1 MSQTHIVLGASGA
14 VGKAVIEALQDRK
27 LNVIAVARSKKRD
40 DIPCRSADLL
50 VPQQAE
56 AAIQG
61 GTHVYLCVGL
71 PYNKEVWKRDF
82 PTIMR
87 NVIQACK
94 EAKARLIYLDN
105 IYMYGPAPLA
115 VPFDETHPQQPVT
128 HKGKARKK
136 TTDLLLESID
146 RGEIKALVGR
156 AADFYGPGA
165 VNSPFYISFLDRML
179 QGKAPQSIAIPEVKH
194 TYAYVP
200 DLGRALVELALDE
213 SAYGQVWHLPV
224 GEAVTVKEMLAHFN
238 KVLGK
243 EYTVSF
249 LAPWLRKLLSL
260 FIPVLKETGEMMYQ
274 FESEYQMSFAKFQHH
289 FPDFKYT
296 SYEQGVKDTVAY
308 FQASKGV

>member
-27 LNVIAVARSKKRD
+27 LNVIAVTRSKKRN
-40 DIPCRSADLL
+40 DISCRSADLL
-50 VPQQAE
+50 VLQQAK
-56 AAIQG
+56 AAVQG

-82 PTIMR
+82 PVIMR
-87 NVIQACK
+87 NVITACK

-115 VPFDETHPQQPVT
+115 VPFDETHPQQPFT

-136 TTDLLLESID
+136 TTDLLLKSID
-146 RGEIKALVGR
+146 QGEIKALVGR

-165 VNSPFYISFLDRML
+165 INSPFYISFLDRML
-179 QGKAPQSIAIPEVKH
+179 QGKAPQSIAIPGVKH

-213 SAYGQVWHLPV
+213 AAYGQVWHLPV
-224 GEAVTVKEMLAHFN
+224 GEAVTVKEMLAYFN
-238 KVLGK
+238 KVLDK
-243 EYTVSF
+243 KYTVSF
-249 LAPWLRKLLSL
+249 LPPWMRKLLSL

-274 FESEYQMSFAKFQHH
+274 FESDYQMSFAKFKHH
-289 FPDFKYT
+289 FPDFEYT
-296 SYEQGVKDTVAY
+296 SYEQGVMDTVAY

>member
-27 LNVIAVARSKKRD
+27 LDVVAVARSKKRN

-50 VPQQAE
+50 VPQQAH

-82 PTIMR
+82 PIIMR
-87 NVIQACK
+87 NVIDACK

-105 IYMYGPAPLA
+105 IYMYGPAPLT
-115 VPFDETHPQQPVT
+115 VPFDETHPQYPIT
-128 HKGKARKK
+128 HKGKARKE
-136 TTDLLLESID
+136 TTDLLLETIE
-146 RGEIKALVGR
+146 RGEIEALVGR

-165 VNSPFYISFLDRML
+165 INSPFYISFLDRML
-179 QGKAPQSIAIPEVKH
+179 QGKAPQSIAIPGVKH

-200 DLGRALVELALDE
+200 DLGRALVALALDT

-224 GEAVTVKEMLAHFN
+224 GEAVTVKEMLVHFN
-238 KVLGK
+238 RVLGK
-243 EYTVSF
+243 EYAVSF
-249 LAPWLRKLLSL
+249 LAPWMRKLLSL

-274 FESEYQMSFAKFQHH
+274 FESEYQMSFAKFKHH

-308 FQASKGV
+308 FQDSKGI